1 MEKENINDLIS
12 KVKSSIQPKTIQK
25 IIPLKKNTKEE
36 EIQFSFYLP
45 KSLLKKIKQKALDE
59 NQSIKITINK
69 IIETSFKQKF

>member
-25 IIPLKKNTKEE
+25 IIPIIKNTKEE

-45 KSLLKKIKQKALDE
+45 KSLLKNIKQKALDE

-69 IIETSFKQKF
+69 VLETYFKQ

>member
-1 MEKENINDLIS
+1 MEKQNMNDLIS

-25 IIPLKKNTKEE
+25 IIPIKKKTKEE

-45 KSLLKKIKQKALDE
+45 KSLLKKIKQEALDE

-69 IIETSFKQKF
+69 VLETYFKQ